1 MKSFQGFI
9 SEATGV
15 PLLAKKLKKRFK
27 GTKDVARTD
36 KKVRLKGSIISS
48 VTIPKVKPT
57 DVQKFLQSLGY
68 KTEESFEGFID
79 MYMSDYKSN
88 ATHKATIVSNDNFDG
103 VEVRVSSHAQGKSSK
118 SCRKD
123 TFSNQNAINQN
134 KFSGKSP
141 RYR

>member
-1 MKSFQGFI
+1 MKSFQDFI

-15 PLLAKKLKKRFK
+15 PLLAKTLKKRFK

-36 KKVRLKGSIISS
+36 KKVRVKGSIISS
-48 VTIPKVKPT
+48 VTIPKVKAT

-79 MYMSDYKSN
+79 MYISDYKFN

-103 VEVRVSSHAQGKSSK
+103 VEVRVSSHAQGRSNRSF
-118 SCRKD
+118 RKD
-123 TFSNQNAINQN
+123 THNYDQAQRDD